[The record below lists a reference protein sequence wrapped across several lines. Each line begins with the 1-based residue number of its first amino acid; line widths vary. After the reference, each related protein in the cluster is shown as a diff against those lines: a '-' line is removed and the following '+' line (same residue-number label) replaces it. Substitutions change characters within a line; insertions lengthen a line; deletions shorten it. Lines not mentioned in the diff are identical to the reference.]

1 MLAWRIVRLVHTDNP
16 LSGAGAARWGS
27 RWNSVGVPMAYAS
40 TSRSLAVLE
49 MLVHMS
55 REYSP
60 RDAVLVPIDI
70 PDSLIG
76 ELPALPKGWNDFPY
90 GPESRR
96 AGDRW
101 IQQRSSLALFVPSAV
116 LPAERNILVNPAH
129 VEFRKIHIGQPEP
142 HAFDLRL
149 FGLPNKN

>member
-1 MLAWRIVRLVHTDNP
+1 MLAWRIVRPAHAGSP

-40 TSRSLAVLE
+40 TSRPLAVLE
-49 MLVHMS
+49 MLVHLS

-60 RDAVLVPIDI
+60 RDAVLVPMEI
-70 PDSLIG
+70 PDGLISD
-76 ELPALPKGWNDFPY
+76 LPALPNGWNDFPY

-96 AGDRW
+96 TGDKW

-129 VEFRKIHIGQPEP
+129 AEFRNIHLGQPEP
-142 HAFDLRL
+142 HAFDQRWFRL
-149 FGLPNKN
+149 P

>member
-1 MLAWRIVRLVHTDNP
+1 MLAWRIVRPAHAASP

-40 TSRSLAVLE
+40 SSRSLAVLE

-60 RDAVLVPIDI
+60 RDASLVPVDI
-70 PDSLIG
+70 PDDLIS

-90 GPESRR
+90 GAEPRR
-96 AGDRW
+96 TGDRW
-101 IQQRSSLALFVPSAV
+101 IQQLSALALFVPSAV

-129 VEFRKIHIGQPEP
+129 ADFRKIQIGQPEP
-142 HAFDLRL
+142 HAFDQRL
-149 FGLPNKN
+149 FGLPD